1 MYKIGDFSKCVDV
14 PVKTLRYYDEI
25 DLFKPSFTDTWSGYR
40 YYEDFQIDEIK
51 KIMMLKELN
60 LSLKEIKEFMETS
73 DINIIEDKGE
83 EFRLKMEA
91 IKNYTSDV
99 NYEIIKGDYDEYIK
113 WNGLKS
119 SSHPQALELRD
130 KAAAYYVILKNGKFF
145 KDFYVY
151 FETNNATSLI
161 RLWVHEDL
169 FAYCID
175 YLSKE
180 YDTLVLASF
189 EEHDVSNIIKRYCTI
204 LKEVEKEY
212 RYFDG
217 RMFKYIEYT
226 VSLKK
231 ND

>member
-1 MYKIGDFSKCVDV
+1 MITIDMDMPRNCMECNLTTQEWDEINMWSGLFCACTDKCV
-14 PVKTLRYYDEI
+14 
-25 DLFKPSFTDTWSGYR
+25 
-40 YYEDFQIDEIK
+40 
-51 KIMMLKELN
+51 
-60 LSLKEIKEFMETS
+60 
-73 DINIIEDKGE
+73 
-83 EFRLKMEA
+83 
-91 IKNYTSDV
+91 
-99 NYEIIKGDYDEYIK
+99 DEYIK

-119 SSHPQALELRD
+119 ASHPQALELRD

-189 EEHDVSNIIKRYCTI
+189 EEHDISNIIKRYCTI

-217 RMFKYIEYT
+217 RMMKYIEFT